1 MIKTMADSP
10 LLLQL
15 EKEIALL
22 LLDKLEDLEITPE
35 RAAQIA
41 RFILH
46 SLPKGISDGQILTIL
61 PKLDDEFTE
70 LSGIVHK
77 HLLDYEQKNTQVT
90 LENVRELMQ
99 QNNFQQASELMKK
112 YLTKKL

>member
-1 MIKTMADSP
+1 MADSL

-46 SLPKGISDGQILTIL
+46 SLPDGINDEQISAII
-61 PKLDDEFTE
+61 PKLDDTFTE
-70 LSGIVHK
+70 LSGIVHQ
-77 HLLDYEQKNTQVT
+77 HLVCYEQKNKEIT
-90 LENVRELMQ
+90 LDNVRELMQ
-99 QNNFQQASELMKK
+99 QKNFQQASELMKK
-112 YLTKKL
+112 YLEKKI